1 MSKYQSLANS
11 YQLKPSNISYET
23 SYQRNSPD
31 LSMHLKNIIKSE
43 ANLKLELNAKNKQIT
58 AYEKAL
64 KEKDEKN
71 IQLNQIISQLE
82 AKYKSVY
89 DNYDK
94 AKKENEDL
102 ITHMKYIENERDTSN
117 KMIEK
122 MKGEECQRQI
132 EIEKKDE
139 MILKFKD
146 NADIMK
152 NMKAEI
158 DTLENKNNTL
168 QAQNDKLNFDINSL
182 KEEIEKIQRLNC
194 NLNFDIEQRDN
205 DLSNLIE
212 IKDNLKRENQKQ
224 EEEIKSLKL
233 YIQKIQSESTKKDN
247 DYKNTNKQIADI
259 QSENVNLKNDYNV
272 LISVIN
278 DDIANISRWIENYL
292 PVIFSPNVKL
302 PEIVINTG
310 VKEEKINMCL
320 LVKTIFEAKNK
331 IDNDIQKN
339 IDEIKKLKFSL
350 TNITDEN
357 YKNIQFIE
365 NLYSNLKYEI
375 ESQKYFKI
383 KNNFTLESDYKG
395 EIEDILAKTFSL
407 LHNLK
412 ESNQN
417 DQVYAMLSKEN
428 DSLKQEM
435 CYIEQEMQNLQ
446 NENINLRN
454 QIGLCEQ
461 LRFENKQLKNDLI
474 TKTKAFQEQQ
484 NISEETIKSL
494 QVDKDNLVKDNI
506 TLIKDN
512 QSLKIMMNQKNQ

>member
-1 MSKYQSLANS
+1 MS
-11 YQLKPSNISYET
+11 
-23 SYQRNSPD
+23 
-31 LSMHLKNIIKSE
+31 
-43 ANLKLELNAKNKQIT
+43 
-58 AYEKAL
+58 
-64 KEKDEKN
+64 
-71 IQLNQIISQLE
+71 
-82 AKYKSVY
+82 
-89 DNYDK
+89 
-94 AKKENEDL
+94 
-102 ITHMKYIENERDTSN
+102 
-117 KMIEK
+117 
-122 MKGEECQRQI
+122 
-132 EIEKKDE
+132 
-139 MILKFKD
+139 
-146 NADIMK
+146 
-152 NMKAEI
+152 
-158 DTLENKNNTL
+158 
-168 QAQNDKLNFDINSL
+168 
-182 KEEIEKIQRLNC
+182 
-194 NLNFDIEQRDN
+194 
-205 DLSNLIE
+205 
-212 IKDNLKRENQKQ
+212 
-224 EEEIKSLKL
+224 
-233 YIQKIQSESTKKDN
+233 
-247 DYKNTNKQIADI
+247 
-259 QSENVNLKNDYNV
+259 
-272 LISVIN
+272 
-278 DDIANISRWIENYL
+278 
-292 PVIFSPNVKL
+292 
-302 PEIVINTG
+302 TG

-350 TNITDEN
+350 INITDEN

-494 QVDKDNLVKDNI
+494 QVDKDSLVKDNI

>member
-11 YQLKPSNISYET
+11 YQLKPSNTSYET

-146 NADIMK
+146 NAVIMK

-212 IKDNLKRENQKQ
+212 IKNNLKRENQKQ

-320 LVKTIFEAKNK
+320 LV
-331 IDNDIQKN
+331 
-339 IDEIKKLKFSL
+339 
-350 TNITDEN
+350 
-357 YKNIQFIE
+357 
-365 NLYSNLKYEI
+365 
-375 ESQKYFKI
+375 
-383 KNNFTLESDYKG
+383 
-395 EIEDILAKTFSL
+395 
-407 LHNLK
+407 
-412 ESNQN
+412 
-417 DQVYAMLSKEN
+417 
-428 DSLKQEM
+428 
-435 CYIEQEMQNLQ
+435 
-446 NENINLRN
+446 
-454 QIGLCEQ
+454 
-461 LRFENKQLKNDLI
+461 
-474 TKTKAFQEQQ
+474 
-484 NISEETIKSL
+484 
-494 QVDKDNLVKDNI
+494 
-506 TLIKDN
+506 
-512 QSLKIMMNQKNQ
+512 